1 MDSAMNIAASGMR
14 AAALSLDSAA
24 SNIANMHSNGPV
36 PATPP
41 NQSVPPQSGAV
52 YQATTVQQTPA
63 PGGGVSAALQDVQP
77 SYVVAY
83 DPNSSFANSQG
94 LIADPNVDAATQFVN
109 MIQART
115 AFTASL
121 AVFEAADTTYK
132 SLLDV
137 LA

>member
-1 MDSAMNIAASGMR
+1 MNIAVSGMR
-14 AAALSLDSAA
+14 AAALTLDSAA
-24 SNIANMHSNGPV
+24 SNIANMRTSGPL

-41 NQSVPPQSGAV
+41 DRSVPRRSGNV
-52 YQATTVQQTPA
+52 YQATSVQQSPA
-63 PGGGVSAALQDVQP
+63 PGGGVSASLEDVRP
-77 SYVVAY
+77 SHVVAY
-83 DPNSSFANSQG
+83 DPDSSFANSQG
-94 LIADPNVDAATQFVN
+94 LIADPNVDPATQFVN

-121 AVFEAADTTYK
+121 AAFKAADSTYK